1 MYTSIRTV
9 RVHICYVWCV
19 LVRAY
24 LIDLMKRFIVN
35 VYQIHAPIQFEYT
48 CDDDD
53 VVASVAKSDT
63 A

>member
-9 RVHICYVWCV
+9 EHMCYMVYV
-19 LVRAY
+19 LVRTY

-48 CDDDD
+48 CDDD